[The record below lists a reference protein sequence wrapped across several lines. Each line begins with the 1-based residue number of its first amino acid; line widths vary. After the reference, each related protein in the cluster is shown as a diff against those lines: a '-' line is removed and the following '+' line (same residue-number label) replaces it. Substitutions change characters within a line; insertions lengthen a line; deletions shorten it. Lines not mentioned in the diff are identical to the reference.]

1 MGANGAMLRLA
12 RQRKGFHQTQAAERL
27 GIEQPI
33 LSRMENGLT
42 EIRDDVILKAS
53 QVYEVPT
60 AFFFQNH
67 PVYGPPVSVHPMYRR
82 KADVTARELD
92 SVVAEL
98 NVRVMHLRRLLE
110 AAEVANS
117 ADVPKLDVNDFD
129 GPEEIAS
136 VVRAHWKVPR
146 GPIADL
152 TLLAERAG
160 IFVVHSQLSGTSIS
174 GVTFAVPGLAPL
186 VALNSAQPAD
196 RQRWSLAH
204 EIGHLVMHRLPSASM
219 EEEANAFASA
229 LLMPA
234 DDIRPSFL
242 GRRVDLRVLASLKPE
257 WRVSMQALLMQ
268 AHGIGAISNNQSQYL
283 WKQISAR
290 KYRLREPPELD
301 FPSEK
306 PTVVE
311 AIIRLHLGTLGYT
324 LSDLA
329 TILHEFESGVTAM
342 YPIENTQERHRP
354 KIAPQSK

>member
-33 LSRMENGLT
+33 LSRMENGVA
-42 EIRDDVILKAS
+42 EIRDDVIIKAS
-53 QVYEVPT
+53 QVYEVPIT
-60 AFFFQNH
+60 FFSQTQ

-92 SVVAEL
+92 AVVAEL
-98 NVRVMHLRRLLE
+98 NIRVMHLRKLLE

-117 ADVPKLDVNDFD
+117 ADIPKLDVNDYED
-129 GPEEIAS
+129 PEEIAA
-136 VVRAHWKVPR
+136 VVRAHWKLLR
-146 GPIADL
+146 GPIPDL

-160 IFVVHSQLSGTSIS
+160 IFVIYSPLGGTSIS
-174 GVTFAVPGLAPL
+174 GVTFAIPGMAPL
-186 VALNSAQPAD
+186 VVLNSEQPAD
-196 RQRWSLAH
+196 RQRYSLAH

-234 DDIRPSFL
+234 DDIRPAFA
-242 GRRVDLRVLASLKPE
+242 GRKVDLTTLAALKPE
-257 WRVSMQALLMQ
+257 WRVSMQALLMR
-268 AHGIGAISNNQSQYL
+268 ARGVGAISTNQAQYL

-301 FPSEK
+301 FPPEK

-311 AIIRLHLGTLGYT
+311 SIVKLHLEALGYSM
-324 LSDLA
+324 SDLA
-329 TILHEFESGVTAM
+329 AILHEFEPNIRTM
-342 YPIENTQERHRP
+342 YPIE
-354 KIAPQSK
+354 IAPQKQKPKLAILK

>member
-42 EIRDDVILKAS
+42 EIRGDVILKAS
-53 QVYEVPT
+53 QVYEVP
-60 AFFFQNH
+60 ASFFSQAQ

-82 KADVTARELD
+82 KADVTGRELD

-98 NVRVMHLRRLLE
+98 NVRVMHLRKLLD

-117 ADVPKLDVNDFD
+117 AEIPKLDVNDYED
-129 GPEEIAS
+129 PEEIAA
-136 VVRAHWKVPR
+136 VVRAHWRVPR

-160 IFVVHSQLSGTSIS
+160 IFVVHSPLSGTSIS

-186 VALNSAQPAD
+186 VILNSEQTAD

-219 EEEANAFASA
+219 EEEANIFASA

-234 DDIRPSFL
+234 DDIRPAFL
-242 GRRVDLRVLASLKPE
+242 GRRVDLRVLAALKPE
-257 WRVSMQALLMQ
+257 WRVSMQALLMR
-268 AHGIGAISNNQSQYL
+268 ARSIGAISDNQAQYL

-301 FPSEK
+301 FPPEK

-311 AIIRLHLGTLGYT
+311 SIIKLHLETLGYS
-324 LSDLA
+324 LADLA
-329 TILHEFESGVTAM
+329 AILHEFESSVASM
-342 YPIENTQERHRP
+342 YSVEKTSEKQRP
-354 KIAPQSK
+354 KIAILK

>member
-1 MGANGAMLRLA
+1 MGANSAMLRLA

-60 AFFFQNH
+60 SFFFQAQ

-98 NVRVMHLRRLLE
+98 NVRVMHLRKLLE
-110 AAEVANS
+110 AAEVAHS
-117 ADVPKLDVNDFD
+117 ADIPKLDVNDYED
-129 GPEEIAS
+129 PEEIAS

-160 IFVVHSQLSGTSIS
+160 VFVVHSSLSGTSIS

-186 VALNSAQPAD
+186 VVLNSEQTAD

-204 EIGHLVMHRLPSASM
+204 EIGHLVMHRLPSVSM
-219 EEEANAFASA
+219 EEEANTFASA

-242 GRRVDLRVLASLKPE
+242 GRRVDLRVLAALKPE
-257 WRVSMQALLMQ
+257 WRVSMQALLMR
-268 AHGIGAISNNQSQYL
+268 ARSVAAISDNQGQYL

-301 FPSEK
+301 FPQEK

-311 AIIRLHLGTLGYT
+311 SIIKLHLATLGYT
-324 LSDLA
+324 LADLA
-329 TILHEFESGVTAM
+329 TILHEFESSVLSM
-342 YPIENTQERHRP
+342 YPIESTRERPRA
-354 KIAPQSK
+354 KIAILK